1 MKLALTSLIL
11 ALLLSSCSR
20 MSEEQLWETAK
31 QNYEQG
37 KFKEAIENYREI
49 VDKFKDSKEAPTAQ
63 WTIAQIYNSD
73 LKDFRGA
80 IGEYRKFI
88 ELYPN
93 NERAPKAMFLMGFI
107 YNNDLHNIDSAKI
120 AYESY
125 LSKYPHDELAQSAQ
139 MEIMTLGKDPSEL
152 IQPEVALKE
161 ETPKN
166 AKKPESGKVQK
177 KK

>member
-1 MKLALTSLIL
+1 MKFVLASLIL
-11 ALLLSSCSR
+11 TFIFSSCSR
-20 MSEEQLWETAK
+20 MSEEQLWDAAK

-37 KFKEAIENYREI
+37 KIKEAIENYREI
-49 VDKFKDSKEAPTAQ
+49 VDRFKDSKEAPAAQ

-80 IGEYRKFI
+80 IVEYRKYI

-93 NERAPKAMFLMGFI
+93 NAQTPKAMFLMGFI

-120 AYESY
+120 AYEVF
-125 LSKYPHDELAQSAQ
+125 LTKYPNDELAQSAQ

-161 ETPKN
+161 ETPKT
-166 AKKPESGKVQK
+166 AKKLESGKVQMK
-177 KK
+177 K